1 MERFRYQAIRLF
13 LLAVLAVLCRYG
25 VKIIQERSAVSG
37 VRISD
42 LEGDDFRAQQLDEE
56 LLGELQGLYRFTG
69 RAGLSEAVA
78 ATMFRGR
85 FKPERFYMEAPMME
99 LYKPKVW
106 EAGKKAYRAVW
117 ADVECFPV
125 LGEEMFYEDSWLSPR
140 GASGE
145 RQHEG
150 CDIFGA
156 EDTPG
161 HYPVVSMTDGAVEQV
176 GWLPLGGYRIGIR
189 SPQDGYFYYAHL
201 DSYERA
207 FRIGDKVQAGQ
218 VLGFMGNTGYGP
230 EGTKGQFSTHL
241 HLGIYIRTGDC
252 PELSVDP
259 YWILRYLDGKK

>member
-13 LLAVLAVLCRYG
+13 LLAVLVVLCRYG
-25 VKIIQERSAVSG
+25 VQIIQERSAVSG
-37 VRISD
+37 VLISD
-42 LEGDDFRAQQLDEE
+42 LEGDAFRAQQLDADLVE
-56 LLGELQGLYRFTG
+56 ELQGLYRFTG

-78 ATMFRGR
+78 ATMFMGR

-106 EAGKKAYRAVW
+106 EAGKRAYQAVW

-125 LGEEMFYEDSWLSPR
+125 PGEEMFYEDSWLSPR
-140 GASGE
+140 GVSGE

-150 CDIFGA
+150 CDIFGT
-156 EDTPG
+156 EDMPG
-161 HYPVVSMTDGAVEQV
+161 HYPVVSVTDGVVEQV

-189 SPQDGYFYYAHL
+189 SPRDGYFYYAHL
-201 DSYERA
+201 DSYEKV
-207 FRIGDKVQAGQ
+207 FLIGDEVRAGQ

-230 EGTKGQFSTHL
+230 EGTKGAFSTHL
-241 HLGIYIRTGDC
+241 HLGIYIRTEDC

>member
-13 LLAVLAVLCRYG
+13 LLAVLVVLCRYS

-56 LLGELQGLYRFTG
+56 LLEKLQELYRFTG

-117 ADVECFPV
+117 SVSPCWGRRCFTRIP
-125 LGEEMFYEDSWLSPR
+125 GCRP
-140 GASGE
+140 GE
-145 RQHEG
+145 RAG
-150 CDIFGA
+150 SGSMRAVIFSA
-156 EDTPG
+156 R
-161 HYPVVSMTDGAVEQV
+161 
-176 GWLPLGGYRIGIR
+176 RIRPAI
-189 SPQDGYFYYAHL
+189 
-201 DSYERA
+201 
-207 FRIGDKVQAGQ
+207 
-218 VLGFMGNTGYGP
+218 
-230 EGTKGQFSTHL
+230 
-241 HLGIYIRTGDC
+241 
-252 PELSVDP
+252 
-259 YWILRYLDGKK
+259 ILWSA